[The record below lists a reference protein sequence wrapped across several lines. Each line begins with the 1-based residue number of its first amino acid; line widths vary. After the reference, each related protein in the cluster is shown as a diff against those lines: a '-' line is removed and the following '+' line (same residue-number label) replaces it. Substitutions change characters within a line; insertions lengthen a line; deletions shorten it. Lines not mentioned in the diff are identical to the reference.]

1 MKKVDKL
8 FMTMFRDL
16 KITRDPNNGG
26 TDEKPNYVC
35 KLGNGYASHADVVR
49 MVRKYQD
56 AIIKEMLLEM
66 GDTNNVST
74 DNSSEE

>member
-16 KITRDPNNGG
+16 RITRDPNNAG

-49 MVRKYQD
+49 LVKKYQD
-56 AIIKEMLLEM
+56 VILKEMLLEM
-66 GDTNNVST
+66 DSKDNVPT
-74 DNSSEE
+74 DNSSEG